1 MTADLTTYSQNGLDI
16 YFQSQ
21 RAGLDAQL
29 VSRLVNFINATQTSL
44 DCAIYDLRQPDVLN
58 ALAGVVQA
66 GKQLRIAYDAS
77 GQQSGT
83 SDPAADPKPAGNEK
97 ALQSAGLL
105 NHATPVHNTGRHLM
119 HNKFLLRDDQNVWTG
134 SANFTQGGLV
144 LQDNQCMV
152 VASPELVA
160 SYSSTFEK
168 LLQDDHHQQTSSGS
182 GTLTVSGIALTP
194 FFTPFSGEDVENAII
209 KALTGVQKVRIMA
222 FVMSDGGILD
232 ALASLAS
239 GSNADIKGVYDPNG
253 MVNVQHSAQANP
265 QRFWFLN
272 DSRFVRAPSH
282 PFNPTPGH
290 EQDFMHNKVMII
302 DDHLVV
308 TGSYN
313 FSENAEANDENVLI
327 IDAPA
332 IAAAYTAYFDTLFT
346 KYTHAVPAGEVS
358 NS

>member
-1 MTADLTTYSQNGLDI
+1 MAVDLTTFSQDGLDI

-29 VSRLVNFINATQTSL
+29 VSRLVNFIKATETSL
-44 DCAIYDLRQPDVLN
+44 DCAIYDLRHPDVLA
-58 ALAGVVQA
+58 ALAGVAQA

-77 GQQSGT
+77 GQQSG
-83 SDPAADPKPAGNEK
+83 SGDPAADPKPSGNEK
-97 ALQSAGLL
+97 GLQSVGLL
-105 NHATPVHNTGRHLM
+105 NYATPIHNTGRHLM
-119 HNKFLLRDDQNVWTG
+119 HNKFLVRDGQTVWTG
-134 SANFTQGGLV
+134 SANFTEGGLA
-144 LQDNQCMV
+144 LQDNQCLV
-152 VASPELVA
+152 VKSPEMA
-160 SYSSTFEK
+160 AGYTATFEK
-168 LLQDDHHQQTSSGS
+168 LLQDDHHQQTSSAS
-182 GTLTVSGIALTP
+182 GALTISGMASTP
-194 FFTPFSGEDVENAII
+194 FFTPFCGEDIENAII

-222 FVMSDGGILD
+222 FVMSDAGILD
-232 ALASLAS
+232 ALANSAS
-239 GSNADIKGVYDPNG
+239 GSNVDISGIYDPNG
-253 MVNVQHSAQANP
+253 MANVRRSAQANP
-265 QRFWFLN
+265 QRFWFLS

-282 PFNPTPGH
+282 PFNPAPGH

-332 IAAAYTAYFDTLFT
+332 LAAAYTGYFNALFT
-346 KYTHAVPAGEVS
+346 KYNTAGAS